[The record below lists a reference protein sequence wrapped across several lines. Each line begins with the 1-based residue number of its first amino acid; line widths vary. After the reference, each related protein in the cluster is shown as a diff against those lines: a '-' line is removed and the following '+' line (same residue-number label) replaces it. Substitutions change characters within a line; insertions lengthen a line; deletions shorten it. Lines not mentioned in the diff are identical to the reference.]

1 MPILVP
7 LIAFA
12 AKNVG
17 GPVVYAVTS
26 TFLVPIVLK
35 KVSNFVENRKACR
48 QQETG
53 DPDLC

>member
-1 MPILVP
+1 MPILLP
-7 LIAFA
+7 LLAFA

-26 TFLVPIVLK
+26 TFIVPVVLK
-35 KVSNFVENRKACR
+35 KVSTIIENRKACA
-48 QQETG
+48 QQMEA

>member
-1 MPILVP
+1 MPFILP
-7 LIAFA
+7 LLAFA

-26 TFLVPIVLK
+26 TFVVPVVLK
-35 KVSNFVENRKACR
+35 KVSEFIENRKICQ
-48 QQETG
+48 QQEAA